1 MEVGGF
7 WYNPFMKE
15 VFIFHGT
22 GGNPQ
27 GNWFPWLKN
36 ELEEQGCHVTIPQFP
51 DPREGSHLEN
61 WLGVL
66 EQYKSQINE
75 NTILVG
81 HSLGGLFL
89 LRVLERLEK
98 PVDAAFF
105 VSAPIGVKPILYY
118 DSDEKFSG
126 FEFDW
131 KNIKKKAKYFTVY
144 HSDND
149 PYVSL
154 GNGEKLARQFGVDLT
169 FIPSAGHF
177 NTESGYTKFERLLQ
191 DIKKAL

>member
-1 MEVGGF
+1 MRDVL
-7 WYNPFMKE
+7 
-15 VFIFHGT
+15 IFHGT
-22 GGNPQ
+22 GGSPQ
-27 GNWFPWLKN
+27 GNWFPWLKDK
-36 ELEEQGCHVTIPQFP
+36 LEKEGCRVFVPQFP
-51 DPREGSHLEN
+51 DPREGNHLED

-66 EQYKSQINE
+66 KQYESHINE

-98 PVDAAFF
+98 TVSAAFF
-105 VSAPIGVKPILYY
+105 VAAPVGAKPILYF

-131 KNIKKKAKYFTVY
+131 EKIRKGAGQFSVY

-154 GNGEKLARQFGVDLT
+154 GNGEELARQLGVDLT
-169 FIPSAGHF
+169 FIPNAGHI
-177 NTESGYTKFERLLQ
+177 NAESGYTKFLKLLE
-191 DIKKAL
+191 DIKKIF

>member
-1 MEVGGF
+1 
-7 WYNPFMKE
+7 MKE
-15 VFIFHGT
+15 VLIFHGT
-22 GGNPQ
+22 GGSPQ
-27 GNWFPWLKN
+27 GNWFPYLKE
-36 ELEEQGCHVTIPQFP
+36 ELQKEGCQVFVPQFP
-51 DPREGSHLEN
+51 DPREGNSLED

-66 EQYKSQINE
+66 KRYESRINE

-98 PVDAAFF
+98 PVSAAFF
-105 VSAPIGVKPILYY
+105 VATPVGVKPILYF

-131 KNIKKKAKYFTVY
+131 EKIRKGAGHFSVY

-154 GNGEKLARQFGVDLT
+154 GNGETLAKQLGVDLT
-169 FIPSAGHF
+169 FIPNAGHI
-177 NTESGYTKFERLLQ
+177 NAESGYKKFNQILE
-191 DIKKAL
+191 DIKKVL